1 MTTLPIP
8 NLYRFSFMWQ
18 TRLFKIESYEK
29 LDVEKEEETESL
41 MEVGNI
47 MVGNFRAS
55 HNYFFLK
62 PGGTYVYDATIP
74 YIHPKSCLP

>member
-1 MTTLPIP
+1 
-8 NLYRFSFMWQ
+8 MWQ